1 MDNRIEIFSGKFNN
15 IKISLMGIFMTI
27 MSAVIILIGFCS
39 GSILYKIFTLIFGA
53 FGVLFFGAATLL
65 CIKNIFVRKP
75 ILIIDNEGF
84 YDNSS
89 IASLKNSLIS
99 WNSVSKKKNMPM
111 MGQGMV
117 SIFMKDQEAYLD
129 KLPIF
134 KRLITKMNLALGYGE
149 ITINMNQIQNMNG
162 EELTQTMNEYRKN
175 NRKYKSWFI
184 DRKENSCVFI
194 FKIIK

>member
-39 GSILYKIFTLIFGA
+39 GGILYKVFTFIFGA
-53 FGVLFFGAATLL
+53 FGVLFFGAGTLF
-65 CIKNIFVRKP
+65 CIKNIFIIKP
-75 ILIIDNEGF
+75 TLILDNDGF
-84 YDNSS
+84 YENSS
-89 IASLKNSLIS
+89 IVSMKNTLIS
-99 WNSVSKKKNMPM
+99 WDSVSKIKNMPM

-117 SIFMKDQEAYLD
+117 SIFMKDQEAYLE

-149 ITINMNQIQNMNG
+149 ITINMNQIQNMDG
-162 EELTQTMNEYRKN
+162 EELTETMNEYRKN
-175 NRKYKSWFI
+175 HRNKSWFI
-184 DRKENSCVFI
+184 DRKENSCVLI

>member
-39 GSILYKIFTLIFGA
+39 GSILYKVFTFIFGA
-53 FGVLFFGAATLL
+53 FGVLFFGAGTLF
-65 CIKNIFVRKP
+65 CIKNIFIIKP
-75 ILIIDNEGF
+75 TLILDNDGF
-84 YDNSS
+84 YENSS
-89 IASLKNSLIS
+89 IVSMKNTLIS
-99 WNSVSKKKNMPM
+99 WDSVSKIKNMPM

-117 SIFMKDQEAYLD
+117 SIFMKDQEAYLE

-149 ITINMNQIQNMNG
+149 ITINMNQIQNMDG
-162 EELTQTMNEYRKN
+162 EELTETMNEYRKN
-175 NRKYKSWFI
+175 HRNKSWFI
-184 DRKENSCVFI
+184 DRKENSCVLI

>member
-27 MSAVIILIGFCS
+27 MSAVIIFIGFYS

-53 FGVLFFGAATLL
+53 FGVLFFGAATFL

-99 WNSVSKKKNMPM
+99 WDLVSKIKNMPM

-117 SIFMKDQEAYLD
+117 SIFMKDQEAYLE

-149 ITINMNQIQNMNG
+149 ITINMNQIQNMDG

-175 NRKYKSWFI
+175 HRKHKL
-184 DRKENSCVFI
+184 
-194 FKIIK
+194 